1 MMKLEGQSDGG
12 DSDEEEKMD
21 TEKLKGGSVKK
32 IMFMRK
38 DNNQVVRD
46 YRSQE
51 KEHAFDEEE
60 EIQKEE
66 LAQSIPYDQ
75 V

>member
-46 YRSQE
+46 YRS
-51 KEHAFDEEE
+51 
-60 EIQKEE
+60 
-66 LAQSIPYDQ
+66 
-75 V
+75 